1 MWWKKHVV
9 SRFHFLLTHAPVLVT
24 LHVGYL
30 YQHRS
35 LYRSS
40 LMSTTYLSARWK
52 FPSNITKPKERTT
65 LRRMCPTHKSMVV
78 RIYVRLSSYYPSLRK
93 STNPIPEFTW
103 FACHDWADHYTL
115 LLLVLNNNC
124 IYSFFRPVLVEH
136 ELSFILIY
144 QGDTLRSL
152 LPSLSQPYIIVVT
165 KVVVYPSAL
174 TVDLT
179 LSTKLA

>member
-1 MWWKKHVV
+1 MVEKTRRQSFSFFTDARACSRYSSCRISVPTSLTLSLKFDVYHVFERQMEISVEYYKTKGENHVKTNV
-9 SRFHFLLTHAPVLVT
+9 SYSQVHGGTDLRTIIVVLL
-24 LHVGYL
+24 
-30 YQHRS
+30 S
-35 LYRSS
+35 
-40 LMSTTYLSARWK
+40 
-52 FPSNITKPKERTT
+52 F
-65 LRRMCPTHKSMVV
+65 
-78 RIYVRLSSYYPSLRK
+78 
-93 STNPIPEFTW
+93 PEFTW

>member
-1 MWWKKHVV
+1 MEISVEYYKTKGENHVKTNV
-9 SRFHFLLTHAPVLVT
+9 S
-24 LHVGYL
+24 
-30 YQHRS
+30 
-35 LYRSS
+35 
-40 LMSTTYLSARWK
+40 
-52 FPSNITKPKERTT
+52 
-65 LRRMCPTHKSMVV
+65 THKSMVV

-144 QGDTLRSL
+144 QGDTLL
-152 LPSLSQPYIIVVT
+152 WIFYLPYHDHILSW
-165 KVVVYPSAL
+165 
-174 TVDLT
+174 
-179 LSTKLA
+179 

>member
-1 MWWKKHVV
+1 MVEKTRRQSFSFFTDARACSRYSACRISVPTSLTLSLKFDVYHVFERQMEISVEYYKTKGENHVKTNV
-9 SRFHFLLTHAPVLVT
+9 S
-24 LHVGYL
+24 
-30 YQHRS
+30 
-35 LYRSS
+35 
-40 LMSTTYLSARWK
+40 
-52 FPSNITKPKERTT
+52 
-65 LRRMCPTHKSMVV
+65 THKSMVV

-93 STNPIPEFTW
+93 STNPIPFTW

-124 IYSFFRPVLVEH
+124 IYSFFRPVLVH